1 MAENFIF
8 TMQDL
13 RVVRS
18 GREILKGIYLSFF
31 PGAKIGVIGP
41 NGAGK
46 STLLRIMAGVD
57 VELRRELWSYVRK
70 LKAEG
75 TTIILTTHYL
85 EEAEEL
91 ADRVGIINEG
101 RLLLVED
108 KRTLIR
114 RLGERQLEVRF
125 SSPVVLPDPLIRA
138 GATLV
143 DSGNALMYVERQGRP
158 GMVDV
163 LRQLYEAGLPV
174 AEVSTRHSSLE
185 DVLLLVL
192 RGIAMDGSV
201 STAPQVSGSPQPQ
214 KVQAGATGSGA
225 T

>member
-1 MAENFIF
+1 VFLDEP
-8 TMQDL
+8 T
-13 RVVRS
+13 
-18 GREILKGIYLSFF
+18 
-31 PGAKIGVIGP
+31 
-41 NGAGK
+41 
-46 STLLRIMAGVD
+46 AGVD
-57 VELRRELWSYVRK
+57 VELRRDLWSYVRK

-91 ADRVGIINEG
+91 ADRVGIINDG

-108 KRTLIR
+108 KRALIR

-125 SSPVVLPDPLIRA
+125 SSPATLPEPLIRA

-143 DSGNALMYVERQGRP
+143 DSGSTLVYVERQGRP
-158 GMVDV
+158 VLVDV
-163 LRQLYEAGLPV
+163 LRQVFEAGLPV

-192 RGIAMDGSV
+192 RGLAMDGSV

-214 KVQAGATGSGA
+214 KIEAGAPRSGA
-225 T
+225 A